1 MLRSVQSLSEKHT
14 SQINSH
20 TDVSCLQHWNDCLRF
35 LSSFNIIFRGK
46 YVIDY
51 IWNFTAQQLAWTLD
65 WLSQIGYF
73 LWRQVRRNKSLW
85 LHLLLDIETARLN
98 IWLIVSESLVY
109 LTSCLN
115 KQTGLT
121 SSSIG
126 LYIISLQYWTDCCS
140 FFEDIRLKV
149 LRQYGNIRLDSA
161 PLKIYILT

>member
-1 MLRSVQSLSEKHT
+1 MDWLS
-14 SQINSH
+14 Q
-20 TDVSCLQHWNDCLRF
+20 F
-35 LSSFNIIFRGK
+35 LSSFNMIFTK
-46 YVIDY
+46 KNVIDY
-51 IWNFTAQQLAWTLD
+51 ILNFTMQQLAWALD
-65 WLSQIGYF
+65 WLSQIGFF
-73 LWRQVRRNKSLW
+73 LSRQVIRKKSLW

-140 FFEDIRLKV
+140 FSEDIRLKV
-149 LRQYGNIRLDSA
+149 LRQYGNIRLDSE
-161 PLKIYILT
+161 PLKTYILT